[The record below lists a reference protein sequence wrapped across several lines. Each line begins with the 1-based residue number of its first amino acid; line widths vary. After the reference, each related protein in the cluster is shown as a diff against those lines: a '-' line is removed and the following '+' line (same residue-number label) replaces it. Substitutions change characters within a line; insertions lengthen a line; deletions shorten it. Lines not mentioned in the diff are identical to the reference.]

1 MEVSVVKIGNSKGIR
16 FSKTIIE
23 RYNIRDTVDLILDK
37 GQIIIKPLAR
47 PRKGWE
53 KAFMD
58 MHSNG
63 DDKLLIPDIFE
74 DDNLD
79 PTIGSEIKKT
89 RPCVVISPDE
99 MNKYLR
105 TVIIAPMTTS
115 SKKYPTRVEVKHDNK
130 EGWIVLD
137 QIRTIDK
144 QRIIKDLGKLSRPD
158 IKEVKSVLKETL
170 VD

>member
-37 GQIIIKPLAR
+37 GQIIIKPLSR

-58 MHSNG
+58 MHING

-74 DDNLD
+74 DEN
-79 PTIGSEIKKT
+79 PEEWK
-89 RPCVVISPDE
+89 
-99 MNKYLR
+99 
-105 TVIIAPMTTS
+105 
-115 SKKYPTRVEVKHDNK
+115 
-130 EGWIVLD
+130 
-137 QIRTIDK
+137 
-144 QRIIKDLGKLSRPD
+144 
-158 IKEVKSVLKETL
+158 
-170 VD
+170 